1 MEGTGEKPTLIQG
14 YENCALCSACENLTT
29 PAMLVLL
36 DICDIVGNEEPYML
50 ETDDVGNDTD
60 DSSKSLL
67 KPKSCS
73 KLDSD
78 LF

>member
-1 MEGTGEKPTLIQG
+1 MDGTGENPILIQG
-14 YENCALCSACENLTT
+14 YENCALCSAWENLIT

-36 DICDIVGNEEPYML
+36 DICEIVGNEVPKMPESV
-50 ETDDVGNDTD
+50 DVGKDMD
-60 DSSKSLL
+60 DNSKSLL

-73 KLDSD
+73 KLDSE